1 MIYADNAATTKVDE
15 VAFEA
20 MKPFLLNNYGNPSSI
35 YSFAKKARKAV
46 ENARKMIAMS
56 IGAVPEEIYFTSG
69 GTESDNWALKGTAFA
84 NQNEGR
90 HIVVSMIEH
99 QAILQACKTLESHGY
114 AVTYAPVNKEGF
126 VESEVLKKALREDTI
141 LVSVMMANNEIGTI
155 QKIQE
160 FASIL
165 KPRGI
170 VFHTDAVQAVGH
182 IPIDVN
188 SMGLDL
194 LSASGHKFNGPK
206 GVGFLYI
213 KTGTPI
219 DAFIDGGGQEMRK
232 RAGTEN
238 VAGIV
243 GMAYALHNNLAQMED
258 NMRHLKELQDYTF
271 SKLKACIPDVIINGS
286 MTNRLPGNVNI
297 SLRNANSEGLVH
309 MLDIKERIC
318 VSAGSACSSSEIE
331 ISNVI
336 RAIAVPEEY
345 ALGTLR
351 ITYGKENTMDE
362 ADKIVETIADLYK
375 TVYCS

>member
-1 MIYADNAATTKVDE
+1 MIYADNAATTKVNE

-126 VESEVLKKALREDTI
+126 VESEVLKKSLREDTI

-188 SMGLDL
+188 SMGFDL

-243 GMAYALHNNLAQMED
+243 GMAYALHN
-258 NMRHLKELQDYTF
+258 
-271 SKLKACIPDVIINGS
+271 
-286 MTNRLPGNVNI
+286 
-297 SLRNANSEGLVH
+297 
-309 MLDIKERIC
+309 
-318 VSAGSACSSSEIE
+318 
-331 ISNVI
+331 
-336 RAIAVPEEY
+336 
-345 ALGTLR
+345 
-351 ITYGKENTMDE
+351 
-362 ADKIVETIADLYK
+362 
-375 TVYCS
+375 

>member
-56 IGAVPEEIYFTSG
+56 IGALPEEIYFTSG

-126 VESEVLKKALREDTI
+126 VESEVLKESLREDTI

-271 SKLKACIPDVIINGS
+271 SQLKACIPDVLINGS

-309 MLDIKERIC
+309 MLDIKEKIC

-375 TVYCS
+375 TVYCG

>member
-56 IGAVPEEIYFTSG
+56 IGALPEEIYFTSG

-126 VESEVLKKALREDTI
+126 VESEVLKESLREDTI

-271 SKLKACIPDVIINGS
+271 SQLKACIPDVLINGS

-375 TVYCS
+375 TVYCG

>member
-126 VESEVLKKALREDTI
+126 VESEVLKKSLREDTI

-271 SKLKACIPDVIINGS
+271 SQLKACIPDVLINGS

-375 TVYCS
+375 TVYCG